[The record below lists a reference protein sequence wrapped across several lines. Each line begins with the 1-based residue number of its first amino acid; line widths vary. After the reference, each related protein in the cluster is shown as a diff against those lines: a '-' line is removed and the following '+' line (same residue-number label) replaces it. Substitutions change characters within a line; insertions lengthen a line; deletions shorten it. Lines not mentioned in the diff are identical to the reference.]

1 MKKVCA
7 QNALPCDHTE
17 TKAPVVLS
25 VVQPNY
31 ALVEA
36 GVTQIGKY
44 KSLHSIASP
53 FSGFSCF
60 RKWRHGFSFV
70 EPGTEPW
77 ALCMLGQCSIT
88 EPPPSY
94 PPPLDRAS
102 IICSRRT
109 WTHDVTQTGFELV
122 ILLPHSLKCLG
133 LLACATSPESP
144 RSIECSILSWVCWK
158 HSLHYFNLII

>member
-7 QNALPCDHTE
+7 QNALPRDHTE

-36 GVTQIGKY
+36 GVTQIRKY

-60 RKWRHGFSFV
+60 RKWSHGISFV
-70 EPGTEPW
+70 ELGTEPW
-77 ALCMLGQCSIT
+77 ALCR
-88 EPPPSY
+88 PVFY
-94 PPPLDRAS
+94 
-102 IICSRRT
+102 
-109 WTHDVTQTGFELV
+109 H
-122 ILLPHSLKCLG
+122 
-133 LLACATSPESP
+133 
-144 RSIECSILSWVCWK
+144 
-158 HSLHYFNLII
+158 